1 MAIIAD
7 TGGVLVMMDRRH
19 PKHKAALESLD
30 ERLIIPSLILP
41 EIDYLSS
48 RLPPGA
54 MNAFMKS
61 LLAQEFEYYELNL
74 NDLQRAQEIM
84 IQYADARVGLVD
96 AAVIAVAESLK
107 INRILTID
115 NRHFSMFKPKG
126 LGFLELLP
134 A

>member
-1 MAIIAD
+1 
-7 TGGVLVMMDRRH
+7 
-19 PKHKAALESLD
+19 
-30 ERLIIPSLILP
+30 
-41 EIDYLSS
+41 
-48 RLPPGA
+48 